1 MKKKTAATPARQ
13 AGQETS
19 WLARLGPG
27 VVTGAA
33 DDDPSGIATY
43 SQAGARFGLNML
55 WTVLLTYPLM
65 AAIQIISARIG
76 RVSGR
81 GLASNMRRHYPRWIV
96 HVTVL
101 MLVLANTINI
111 AADLAAMGDAVKLLV
126 GGPARWYAAGFGL
139 LSLGLQI
146 FIPYHRYVR
155 VLKWLTLALLAY
167 VAVIFTIHIDWA
179 QVGRAVVWPRVSLT
193 ADYITT
199 MVAVLGTTIS
209 PYLFFWQA
217 SEEVEQIR
225 CQPGAR
231 SIRQQPGKAR
241 AELRGI
247 QIDTCVGMGFSNL
260 VAFFIMLTSALTL
273 HAHGITSI
281 DTSAQAAQAL
291 RPIAGDFAFMLF
303 AAGIVGTGLLAVPV
317 LAGSA
322 AYAMAGSF
330 KWASSLEYRPAL
342 AKEFYGVIAL
352 ATLGGMAIDFLPLDP
367 VRGLYWSA
375 VINGVISAPIM
386 VVMMLMATNHQ
397 VMGRFVIRG
406 GLKVFGWLAT
416 VLMAGTVLAMA
427 LTALSPG

>member
-13 AGQETS
+13 AVQETS

-101 MLVLANTINI
+101 MLVVANTINI

-126 GGPARWYAAGFGL
+126 GGPARWYAVGFGM

-179 QVGRAVVWPRVSLT
+179 QVGRAVMWPRVSLT

-217 SEEVEQIR
+217 SEEVEQMR
-225 CQPGAR
+225 SQPGAR
-231 SIRQQPGKAR
+231 SIRKQPGKAR
-241 AELRGI
+241 AELRRI

-273 HAHGITSI
+273 HAHGITGI

-386 VVMMLMATNHQ
+386 VVMMLMATNRQ

-427 LTALSPG
+427 LTALSTG